1 MARRPLCMVC
11 LAVILFIFMGTKLAG
26 ISPPDYSKWEGR
38 AVTVTGRVYK
48 KECAASA
55 GREILYLRL
64 IESEDNLHQADT
76 ERKAEK
82 QNIICY
88 LKANQILPE
97 MGSIVRVK
105 GKLQCFEKPSN
116 PGQFDAESYYH
127 TLKISFQLNQTEIQG
142 KSQNYN
148 YISEKLYQIR
158 VYFSDILD
166 SLLSGQDASVM
177 KMMLLGEKKA
187 ADKEIK
193 ELYQRNGMAH
203 VLAISG
209 LHISLLGMSLF
220 RILRKTGLP
229 IWIAA
234 GLPAFLMVM
243 YGIMTGFS
251 VSALRAVCM
260 FMIHMTAKLFG
271 RTYDLITAAFLAA
284 VLIVINQPLYLWD
297 SSFLFSFGCIF
308 AIGFLV
314 PALTR
319 EKKTQENVQMR
330 QAEKQEKKQKPVKQ
344 PGKVLTAFLSGGAIT
359 MAGLP
364 LQLHFF
370 YQTPLYA
377 TFLNLLVIPLMSLL
391 LPVGIL
397 LCVFGRWKSIGSL
410 LAIPIAGCL
419 SVYEKLCLIFE
430 KLPFHTV
437 MPGRPAGFKIF
448 IYISVLLAVVI
459 FQKKLSL
466 KKKWAM
472 VILGAVLL
480 FLPGTGETAVTFLD
494 VGQGDCIHIKSEA
507 GNHYLIDGGS
517 TTVSNVGTYR
527 IIPFLKEQGADKIEA
542 VFVTHPDAD
551 HCNGIKELLEE
562 GKEQGIQVKRL
573 YLPDIDESVRDE
585 SYNELIESAEE
596 NGVPCDFISK
606 GYEFREEDF
615 QLLCLHPEKGYAN
628 SEANQYS
635 TVLLFQT
642 GFFKALLTGD
652 VEGNGE
658 RELQKVLEE
667 MNLSNITVLKA
678 AHHGSEGSTPE
689 EMLAVLSPAYTVISC
704 GENNSYGHPHAKLL
718 ERLDN
723 QKTEILITY
732 ESGAI
737 TFRTDGR
744 KLKLEEFLKID

>member
-11 LAVILFIFMGTKLAG
+11 LAVILFIFIGTKLAG
-26 ISPPDYSKWEGR
+26 ISPPDFSKWEGKT
-38 AVTVTGRVYK
+38 VTVTGRVYK
-48 KECAASA
+48 KERAASA
-55 GREILYLRL
+55 DREILYLRL
-64 IESEDNLHQADT
+64 IEFEDNLHQADT
-76 ERKAEK
+76 EGKAEK

-97 MGSIVRVK
+97 MGSIVKVK
-105 GKLQCFEKPSN
+105 GKLKCFEKPSN

-127 TLKISFQLNQTEIQG
+127 TLKISLQLNQTEIQG
-142 KSQNYN
+142 KSQNFN
-148 YISEKLYQIR
+148 DMLEKLYQIR

-166 SLLSGQDASVM
+166 SLLPKQDASVM

-220 RILRKTGLP
+220 RVLRKTGLP

-234 GLPAFLMVM
+234 GVPAFLMVM

-271 RTYDLITAAFLAA
+271 RTYDLITAAFLSA

-314 PALTR
+314 PALTT
-319 EKKTQENVQMR
+319 EKKKER
-330 QAEKQEKKQKPVKQ
+330 PVKQ

-364 LQLHFF
+364 LQLYFF

-391 LPVGIL
+391 LPAGIL
-397 LCVFGRWKSIGSL
+397 LCVLGRWKGIGSI

-448 IYISVLLAVVI
+448 IYISALLAVVI

-472 VILGAVLL
+472 VMLGAVLL
-480 FLPGTGETAVTFLD
+480 FLPKTGESAVTFLD

-507 GNHYLIDGGS
+507 GSHYLIDGGS
-517 TTVSNVGTYR
+517 TTVSNVGTCR

-573 YLPDIDESVRDE
+573 YLPDVDESVRDE
-585 SYNELIESAEE
+585 NYNELIKSAEE
-596 NGVPCDFISK
+596 NGIPCDFISK

-635 TVLLFQT
+635 AVLFFQT

-658 RELQKVLEE
+658 RELQKVLKE
-667 MNLSNITVLKA
+667 MRLSNITVLKA
-678 AHHGSEGSTPE
+678 AHHGSAGSTPE
-689 EMLAVLSPAYTVISC
+689 EMLAVLSPVYTVISC
-704 GENNSYGHPHAKLL
+704 GENNSYGHPHAELL

-723 QKTEILITY
+723 QKTKILITY
-732 ESGAI
+732 ESGAV
-737 TFRTDGR
+737 TFRTDGKR
-744 KLKLEEFLKID
+744 LKLEEFLKID

>member
-11 LAVILFIFMGTKLAG
+11 LAVILFIFAGTKLAG
-26 ISPPDYSKWEGR
+26 ISPPDFSKWEGK
-38 AVTVTGRVYK
+38 TVILTGRVYK
-48 KECAASA
+48 KECTASA
-55 GREILYLRL
+55 GTGILYLRL

-76 ERKAEK
+76 GNEAEK

-88 LKANQILPE
+88 LKLGQILPE

-142 KSQNYN
+142 KSQKYN
-148 YISEKLYQIR
+148 CISEKLYQIR
-158 VYFSDILD
+158 AYFSEILD
-166 SLLSGQDASVM
+166 HLLSKQDASVM

-209 LHISLLGMSLF
+209 LHISLLGMTLF
-220 RILRKTGLP
+220 RLLKKTGLP
-229 IWIAA
+229 MGIAA
-234 GLPAFLMVM
+234 GLPAFLMAL

-260 FMIHMTAKLFG
+260 FIIHMAAKLFG

-284 VLIVINQPLYLWD
+284 VFIVLDQPLYLSD

-314 PALTR
+314 PALT
-319 EKKTQENVQMR
+319 KENDWQKDAWMR
-330 QAEKQEKKQKPVKQ
+330 QAERPVKQ
-344 PGKVLTAFLSGGAIT
+344 PGRALTAFLSGGAIT

-364 LQLHFF
+364 LQLYFF

-377 TFLNLLVIPLMSLL
+377 VILNLLVIPFMSLL
-391 LPVGIL
+391 LPGGIL
-397 LCVFGRWKSIGSL
+397 LCLFGRWESIGSL
-410 LAIPIAGCL
+410 LAVPVSGCL
-419 SVYEKLCLIFE
+419 AIYEKLCLICE
-430 KLPFHTV
+430 KLPFHTIIS
-437 MPGRPAGFKIF
+437 GRPSGLKLFLYGSI
-448 IYISVLLAVVI
+448 LLTVII

-472 VILGAVLL
+472 LLCGAVLL
-480 FLPGTGETAVTFLD
+480 VLPGTGETAVTFLD

-507 GNHYLIDGGS
+507 GNHYLVDGGS

-551 HCNGIKELLEE
+551 HCGGIKELLEE

-573 YLPDIDESVRDE
+573 CLPDIAENVRDE
-585 SYNELIESAEE
+585 SYNELIEIAEK
-596 NGVPCDFISK
+596 NGVSCDFVSK
-606 GYEFREEDF
+606 GREIREKDFR
-615 QLLCLHPEKGYAN
+615 LLCLHPEKGYAN

-642 GFFKALLTGD
+642 GFFQALLTGD
-652 VEGNGE
+652 VEGHGE

-667 MNLSNITVLKA
+667 INLSNITVLKA
-678 AHHGSEGSTPE
+678 AHHGSAGSTPE
-689 EMLAVLSPAYTVISC
+689 EMLAALSPAYTVISC
-704 GENNSYGHPHAKLL
+704 GENNSYGHPHGELL
-718 ERLDN
+718 ERLYA
-723 QKTEILITY
+723 QKTEILLTY

-737 TFRTDGR
+737 TFHTDGK
-744 KLKLEEFLKID
+744 KLNLEEFLKID